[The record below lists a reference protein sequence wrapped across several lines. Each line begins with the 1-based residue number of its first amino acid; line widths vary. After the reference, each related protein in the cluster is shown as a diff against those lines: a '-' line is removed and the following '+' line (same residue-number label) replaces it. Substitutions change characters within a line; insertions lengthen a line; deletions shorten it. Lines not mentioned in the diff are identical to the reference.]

1 MRTLERLEAEF
12 KEVSFLCRCGETNKK
27 VILVINGYGFDDVK
41 CKKCGRRA
49 MVECDDNVVSV
60 RS

>member
-1 MRTLERLEAEF
+1 MKTLERLDAEF
-12 KEVSFLCRCGETNKK
+12 KEVKLVCKCGEPNKK

-41 CKKCGRRA
+41 CEKCGRRSI
-49 MVECDDNVVSV
+49 VEYDDNVASV